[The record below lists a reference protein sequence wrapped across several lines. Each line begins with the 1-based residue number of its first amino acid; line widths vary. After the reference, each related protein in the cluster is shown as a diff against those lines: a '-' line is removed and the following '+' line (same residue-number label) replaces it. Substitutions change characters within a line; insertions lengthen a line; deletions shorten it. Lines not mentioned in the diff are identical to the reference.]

1 MLNIKKTFDVGK
13 VEDLL
18 SYRPENEEKPEKKV
32 ELTEKDI
39 VFEDELDERRFNR
52 NTRTLFLILLRLLK
66 EKRRL
71 CLPNTMS
78 RSEIFCPIKCLKTGI
93 TIRFSFIFARKR
105 ICAGTGRSIGGHI
118 S

>member
-39 VFEDELDERRFNR
+39 V
-52 NTRTLFLILLRLLK
+52 
-66 EKRRL
+66 
-71 CLPNTMS
+71 
-78 RSEIFCPIKCLKTGI
+78 LKTNLTREDLTEIPGLY
-93 TIRFSFIFARKR
+93 F
-105 ICAGTGRSIGGHI
+105 
-118 S
+118 